1 MWVLE
6 IKQRVPSENYFLD
19 EKVVFKSKSL
29 TKLTNIIEYL
39 SLVEQGY
46 ETEWTITKEVNDGT
60 KEL

>member
-6 IKQRVPSENYFLD
+6 IKQRVPRENYFLD

-29 TKLTNIIEYL
+29 TELTNIIEYF

-46 ETEWTITKEVNDGT
+46 ETEWTITKEVKADVD
-60 KEL
+60 